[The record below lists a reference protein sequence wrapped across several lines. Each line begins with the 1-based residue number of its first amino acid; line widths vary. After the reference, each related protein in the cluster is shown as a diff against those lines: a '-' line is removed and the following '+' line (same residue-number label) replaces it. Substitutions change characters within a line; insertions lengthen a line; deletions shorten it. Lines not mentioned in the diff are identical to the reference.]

1 MKSLSLFSLFL
12 SGVLIMGMSA
22 CSKSKENPGDK
33 AGKDKP
39 MLKVNGFVVQGKKLI
54 EEISVSGT
62 LLSYEE
68 VELKPEISGRITKIN
83 LPEGK
88 FVKSG
93 TLLVKLY
100 DEDLQ
105 ANLKKLKTQLS
116 IQEKVYLRQSELLK
130 VNGIS
135 QNEYDQLGL
144 QLSGI
149 KADIEY
155 QKAMIRKTDVL
166 APFDG
171 IIGLRNISPGA
182 FVNSG
187 TILTTFKSNN
197 KLKLDFSIPEKYS
210 SEVKAGT
217 GVNFKLNNSDQVF
230 NAKVI
235 ATETS
240 VDKNTRNL
248 KVRALVENNSTL
260 LIPGSFANVELKMR
274 EHNNAL
280 LIPTSAII
288 ANARKKNV
296 IISENGMAVK
306 KEIVTGTRNSGE
318 IEVLEGLKNGD
329 TVVTSGLLFLKEGM
343 PVIFSSVTNMKQ

>member
-1 MKSLSLFSLFL
+1 MKSLSIWAIVFSGIL
-12 SGVLIMGMSA
+12 LIIFSD
-22 CSKSKENPGDK
+22 CNKSKENQNDK

-39 MLKVNGFVVQGKKLI
+39 MLKVNGFVVHGKKLI

-62 LLSYEE
+62 LLSFEE

-93 TLLVKLY
+93 TLLVKLF

-105 ANLKKLKTQLS
+105 ANMKKLKTQLS

-135 QNEYDQLGL
+135 QNEYDLLGL
-144 QLSGI
+144 QISGI

-155 QKAMIRKTDVL
+155 QKAMIRKTEIF

-171 IIGLRNISPGA
+171 IVGLRNISLGA

-187 TILTTFKSNN
+187 TVLTTFKSNN

-210 SEVKAGT
+210 SEVKTGT
-217 GVNFKLNNSDQVF
+217 DVNFKLNNSDKVF
-230 NAKVI
+230 KAKVI

-248 KVRALVENNSTL
+248 KVRAIVNNNSPL

-296 IISENGMAVK
+296 IISEKGMAVK
-306 KEIVTGTRNSGE
+306 KDIVTGTRNSGE
-318 IEVLEGLKNGD
+318 IEVLEGIKTGD

>member
-1 MKSLSLFSLFL
+1 MKSLSLLSLIL
-12 SGVLIMGMSA
+12 SGVMLIAMFA

-39 MLKVNGFVVQGKKLI
+39 LLKVNGFVVQGKKLI

-68 VELKPEISGRITKIN
+68 VELKPEISGRIIKIN

-155 QKAMIRKTDVL
+155 QKALIRKTEIL

-171 IIGLRNISPGA
+171 IVGLRNISPGA

-248 KVRALVENNSTL
+248 KVRALVENNSKL
-260 LIPGSFANVELKMR
+260 LIPGSFTNVELKMR

-318 IEVLEGLKNGD
+318 IEVLEGLKAGD
-329 TVVTSGLLFLKEGM
+329 TLVTSGLLFIKEGM
-343 PVIFSSVTNMKQ
+343 PVIFSSVTNMK

>member
-1 MKSLSLFSLFL
+1 MKSLNILYLFL
-12 SGVLIMGMSA
+12 SGLLLCIMFS
-22 CSKSKENPGDK
+22 CNKSKENSGEK

-62 LLSYEE
+62 LLPFED

-105 ANLKKLKTQLS
+105 ANMKKLKTQLL

-135 QNEYDQLGL
+135 QNEYDQLEL
-144 QLSGI
+144 QISGI
-149 KADIEY
+149 KADIEF
-155 QKAMIRKTDVL
+155 QKAMIRKTEIL

-171 IIGLRNISPGA
+171 VVGLRNISPGA
-182 FVNSG
+182 YVNSG
-187 TILTTFKSNN
+187 TVLTTFKSNN

-217 GVNFKLNNSDQVF
+217 DVNFKLNNSDNIF
-230 NAKVI
+230 KAKVI

-248 KVRALVENNSTL
+248 KVRALVENISNL
-260 LIPGSFANVELKMR
+260 LIPGSFASVELKMR

-280 LIPTSAII
+280 LIPTNAII

-306 KEIVTGTRNSGE
+306 KEIFTGIRKSGE
-318 IEVLEGLKNGD
+318 IEVLEGIKAGD